1 MSNQDWTSKLQ
12 DQLAGYQESVS
23 HDLWAG
29 IEQSLAQKNI
39 ESVSTNPQTIV
50 SENSESID
58 LHVGSEVQKNARVLH
73 DSSEAKK
80 NARIVYFKRWSAAAA
95 AVALLGIGGSY
106 VYLHQEDVEKG
117 NLQLASLSSPA
128 VSADLQLAA
137 SQPAPSPV
145 VSADLQSA
153 ASQPAP
159 SHVVSADLQ
168 SAASQPAPSHVVSAD
183 LQSAASHPAPSHA
196 VSVDL
201 QSAASQP
208 APSLVVSADLRLAA
222 SQPAPSL
229 VVSADL
235 QSAASQKKK
244 GNVLEKE
251 SENEISLLA
260 ENPEPAEPVSE
271 DKATDKSSDYKAL
284 TRSTDHH
291 AAAYAS
297 QSYHFEKNE
306 EVSGWSM
313 QLYAENLTPS
323 LGGVNSDASGGYNDF
338 SYGTMAEPMPG
349 VIPDPTAGG
358 IYGEEY
364 LLASYKAIQRKQQV
378 NAKHHA
384 PVSVGLQVAFGIAP
398 RLSLSTGLV
407 YTRTSSDFYPY
418 APSSNYNVHQVLHYV
433 GLPVGLNYEF
443 WQSGGFHA
451 YVMAGAEADYN
462 VKNDTEEEGVKK
474 ENAKRD
480 RVQFSG
486 KASLG
491 AQYDITP
498 KVGLYIEPGAKYYFD
513 NGSHVEN
520 TFKDKKLNFNL
531 QFGLRFNL

>member
-29 IEQSLAQKNI
+29 IEQSLAH
-39 ESVSTNPQTIV
+39 
-50 SENSESID
+50 SET
-58 LHVGSEVQKNARVLH
+58 G
-73 DSSEAKK
+73 KK
-80 NARIVYFKRWSAAAA
+80 ARIVYFKRWSAAAA

-117 NLQLASLSSPA
+117 NLQLASHAVSLSHA
-128 VSADLQLAA
+128 VSA
-137 SQPAPSPV
+137 
-145 VSADLQSA
+145 
-153 ASQPAP
+153 

-168 SAASQPAPSHVVSAD
+168 SAASSVAVRQSAPSHVVS
-183 LQSAASHPAPSHA
+183 S
-196 VSVDL
+196 DL
-201 QSAASQP
+201 QSAASQ
-208 APSLVVSADLRLAA
+208 SKMGNTLV
-222 SQPAPSL
+222 
-229 VVSADL
+229 
-235 QSAASQKKK
+235 
-244 GNVLEKE
+244 EE

-260 ENPEPAEPVSE
+260 ENSDPAEPVSE
-271 DKATDKSSDYKAL
+271 DKATDSSTDHKTLTRSTDQKVL

-323 LGGVNSDASGGYNDF
+323 LGGVNSDASG
-338 SYGTMAEPMPG
+338 SYRDYSHGTMAEPMPG

-364 LLASYKAIQRKQQV
+364 LLASYKAIQRSQQG

-418 APSSNYNVHQVLHYV
+418 APSSSYNVHQVLHYV
-433 GLPVGLNYEF
+433 GIPVGLNYEF

-451 YVMAGAEADYN
+451 YVMTGVEADYN

>member
-29 IEQSLAQKNI
+29 IEQSLAH
-39 ESVSTNPQTIV
+39 
-50 SENSESID
+50 SET
-58 LHVGSEVQKNARVLH
+58 G
-73 DSSEAKK
+73 KK
-80 NARIVYFKRWSAAAA
+80 ARIVYFKRWSAAAA

-128 VSADLQLAA
+128 VSADLQSVA
-137 SQPAPSPV
+137 SQSAPS
-145 VSADLQSA
+145 
-153 ASQPAP
+153 
-159 SHVVSADLQ
+159 
-168 SAASQPAPSHVVSAD
+168 
-183 LQSAASHPAPSHA
+183 
-196 VSVDL
+196 
-201 QSAASQP
+201 
-208 APSLVVSADLRLAA
+208 RI
-222 SQPAPSL
+222 
-229 VVSADL
+229 VSADL
-235 QSAASQKKK
+235 QSAASQKKASD
-244 GNVLEKE
+244 VLKKE

-260 ENPEPAEPVSE
+260 E
-271 DKATDKSSDYKAL
+271 KSDHKVL

-323 LGGVNSDASGGYNDF
+323 LGGVNSDASG
-338 SYGTMAEPMPG
+338 SYRDYSHGTMAEPMPG

-364 LLASYKAIQRKQQV
+364 LLASYKAIQRSQQG

-418 APSSNYNVHQVLHYV
+418 APGSSYNVHQVLHYV
-433 GLPVGLNYEF
+433 GIPVGLNYEF

-531 QFGLRFNL
+531 PFGLRFNL

>member
-12 DQLAGYQESVS
+12 EQLAGYQEPVS

-29 IEQSLAQKNI
+29 IEQSLAQNNI
-39 ESVSTNPQTIV
+39 ESVSSNPQTIA
-50 SENSESID
+50 SESSESTD
-58 LHVGSEVQKNARVLH
+58 LHVGT
-73 DSSEAKK
+73 EAKK

-117 NLQLASLSSPA
+117 NLQLAVSQPA
-128 VSADLQLAA
+128 PSHVVSADLQSAA
-137 SQPAPSPV
+137 SQSAPSHV

-183 LQSAASHPAPSHA
+183 LQSAASQPVPS
-196 VSVDL
+196 S
-201 QSAASQP
+201 
-208 APSLVVSADLRLAA
+208 
-222 SQPAPSL
+222 

-235 QSAASQKKK
+235 QSAASQKKASD
-244 GNVLEKE
+244 VLKKE

-260 ENPEPAEPVSE
+260 E
-271 DKATDKSSDYKAL
+271 KSDHKAL

-291 AAAYAS
+291 AEAYAS

-364 LLASYKAIQRKQQV
+364 LLASYKAIQRSQQG

-418 APSSNYNVHQVLHYV
+418 APSSSYNVHQVLHYV
-433 GLPVGLNYEF
+433 GIPVGLNYEF

>member
-39 ESVSTNPQTIV
+39 ESVSSNPQTIA
-50 SENSESID
+50 SESSESAD
-58 LHVGSEVQKNARVLH
+58 LHVGSEAKKNARVLH

-117 NLQLASLSSPA
+117 NLQLA
-128 VSADLQLAA
+128 A
-137 SQPAPSPV
+137 SQS
-145 VSADLQSA
+145 
-153 ASQPAP
+153 AP

-168 SAASQPAPSHVVSAD
+168 SAASQPAPSHAVSAD
-183 LQSAASHPAPSHA
+183 LQS
-196 VSVDL
+196 
-201 QSAASQP
+201 
-208 APSLVVSADLRLAA
+208 AA

-235 QSAASQKKK
+235 QSAASQSAPSHVVSADLQSAASQSKM
-244 GNVLEKE
+244 GNTLVEE

-260 ENPEPAEPVSE
+260 ENSDPAEPVSE
-271 DKATDKSSDYKAL
+271 DKATVSSTDHKAL
-284 TRSTDHH
+284 TRSTDHY

-364 LLASYKAIQRKQQV
+364 LLASYKAIQRNQQG

-433 GLPVGLNYEF
+433 GIPVGLNYEF

>member
-12 DQLAGYQESVS
+12 EQLAGYQEPVS

-29 IEQSLAQKNI
+29 IEQSLAQNNI
-39 ESVSTNPQTIV
+39 ESVSSNPQTIA
-50 SENSESID
+50 SESSESTD
-58 LHVGSEVQKNARVLH
+58 LHVGT
-73 DSSEAKK
+73 EAKK

-117 NLQLASLSSPA
+117 NLQLASHA
-128 VSADLQLAA
+128 VS
-137 SQPAPSPV
+137 PSHA

-153 ASQPAP
+153 ASVSAAVSQNAP

-168 SAASQPAPSHVVSAD
+168 SAASQPVPSS
-183 LQSAASHPAPSHA
+183 
-196 VSVDL
+196 
-201 QSAASQP
+201 
-208 APSLVVSADLRLAA
+208 
-222 SQPAPSL
+222 

-235 QSAASQKKK
+235 QSAASQKKASD
-244 GNVLEKE
+244 VLKKE

-260 ENPEPAEPVSE
+260 E
-271 DKATDKSSDYKAL
+271 KSDHKAL

-291 AAAYAS
+291 AEAYAS

-364 LLASYKAIQRKQQV
+364 LLASYKAIQRSQQG

-418 APSSNYNVHQVLHYV
+418 APSSSYNVHQVLHYV
-433 GLPVGLNYEF
+433 GIPVGLNYEF

>member
-29 IEQSLAQKNI
+29 IEQSLAQNNI
-39 ESVSTNPQTIV
+39 ESGSSNPQTIA
-50 SENSESID
+50 SESSESTD
-58 LHVGSEVQKNARVLH
+58 LHVGSEAKKDARVLH

-117 NLQLASLSSPA
+117 NLQLASHTVSLSHA
-128 VSADLQLAA
+128 VSA
-137 SQPAPSPV
+137 SHV

-153 ASQPAP
+153 ASSVAVRQSAPSHVVSSDLQSTASSVAVRQSAP

-168 SAASQPAPSHVVSAD
+168 SAASQSKMGNT
-183 LQSAASHPAPSHA
+183 
-196 VSVDL
+196 
-201 QSAASQP
+201 
-208 APSLVVSADLRLAA
+208 LV
-222 SQPAPSL
+222 
-229 VVSADL
+229 
-235 QSAASQKKK
+235 
-244 GNVLEKE
+244 EE
-251 SENEISLLA
+251 SENKISLLA
-260 ENPEPAEPVSE
+260 ENPEPADPVSE

-338 SYGTMAEPMPG
+338 SYGTMAEPLPG

-398 RLSLSTGLV
+398 RLSLSTGMV

-418 APSSNYNVHQVLHYV
+418 APGSSYNVYQVLHYV
-433 GLPVGLNYEF
+433 GIPVGLNYEF

>member
-1 MSNQDWTSKLQ
+1 MSNHDWTSKLQ
-12 DQLAGYQESVS
+12 EQLAGYQESVS

-29 IEQSLAQKNI
+29 IEQSLAQNNI
-39 ESVSTNPQTIV
+39 ESVSSNPQTIA
-50 SENSESID
+50 SESSESTD
-58 LHVGSEVQKNARVLH
+58 LHVGT
-73 DSSEAKK
+73 EAKK

-117 NLQLASLSSPA
+117 NLQLA
-128 VSADLQLAA
+128 V
-137 SQPAPSPV
+137 
-145 VSADLQSA
+145 
-153 ASQPAP
+153 SQPAP

-168 SAASQPAPSHVVSAD
+168 SAASQSAPSSVVSAD
-183 LQSAASHPAPSHA
+183 LQSAASQPVPS
-196 VSVDL
+196 S
-201 QSAASQP
+201 
-208 APSLVVSADLRLAA
+208 
-222 SQPAPSL
+222 

-235 QSAASQKKK
+235 QSAASQKKASD
-244 GNVLEKE
+244 VLKKE

-260 ENPEPAEPVSE
+260 E
-271 DKATDKSSDYKAL
+271 KSDHKAL

-323 LGGVNSDASGGYNDF
+323 LGGVNSDASEGYNDF

-364 LLASYKAIQRKQQV
+364 LLASYKAIQRSQQG

-418 APSSNYNVHQVLHYV
+418 APSSSYNVHQVLHYV
-433 GLPVGLNYEF
+433 GIPVGLNYEF

>member
-39 ESVSTNPQTIV
+39 ESVSSNPQTIV
-50 SENSESID
+50 SESSESTD
-58 LHVGSEVQKNARVLH
+58 LHVGSEAKKDARVLH
-73 DSSEAKK
+73 DSSEVQK

-117 NLQLASLSSPA
+117 NLQMASLSSPA
-128 VSADLQLAA
+128 VSADL
-137 SQPAPSPV
+137 P
-145 VSADLQSA
+145 SA
-153 ASQPAP
+153 ASQ
-159 SHVVSADLQ
+159 S
-168 SAASQPAPSHVVSAD
+168 
-183 LQSAASHPAPSHA
+183 
-196 VSVDL
+196 
-201 QSAASQP
+201 
-208 APSLVVSADLRLAA
+208 
-222 SQPAPSL
+222 APSL

-235 QSAASQKKK
+235 QSAASQKKTSDD
-244 GNVLEKE
+244 VLKEE

-260 ENPEPAEPVSE
+260 E
-271 DKATDKSSDYKAL
+271 KSDHKVL
-284 TRSTDHH
+284 TRSTENH

-323 LGGVNSDASGGYNDF
+323 LGGVNSDASG
-338 SYGTMAEPMPG
+338 SYRDYSHGTMAEPMPG

-364 LLASYKAIQRKQQV
+364 LLASYKAIQRNQQV
-378 NAKHHA
+378 NAKHYA
-384 PVSVGLQVAFGIAP
+384 PVSVGVQVAFGIAP

-418 APSSNYNVHQVLHYV
+418 APSSSYNVHQVLHYV
-433 GLPVGLNYEF
+433 GIPVGLNYEF

-474 ENAKRD
+474 EDAKRD

>member
-12 DQLAGYQESVS
+12 EQLAGYQEPVS

-29 IEQSLAQKNI
+29 IEQSLAQNNI
-39 ESVSTNPQTIV
+39 ESVSSNPQTIA
-50 SENSESID
+50 SESSESTD
-58 LHVGSEVQKNARVLH
+58 LHVGT
-73 DSSEAKK
+73 EAKK

-117 NLQLASLSSPA
+117 NLQLA
-128 VSADLQLAA
+128 V
-137 SQPAPSPV
+137 SQPAPSHV
-145 VSADLQSA
+145 VSHAVSADLQSA
-153 ASQPAP
+153 ASQSAP

-183 LQSAASHPAPSHA
+183 LQSAASQPVPS
-196 VSVDL
+196 S
-201 QSAASQP
+201 
-208 APSLVVSADLRLAA
+208 
-222 SQPAPSL
+222 

-235 QSAASQKKK
+235 QSAASQKKASD
-244 GNVLEKE
+244 VLKKE

-260 ENPEPAEPVSE
+260 E
-271 DKATDKSSDYKAL
+271 KSDHKAL

-291 AAAYAS
+291 AEAYAS

-364 LLASYKAIQRKQQV
+364 LLASYKAIQRSQQG

-418 APSSNYNVHQVLHYV
+418 APSSSYNVHQVLHYV
-433 GLPVGLNYEF
+433 GIPVGLNYEF

>member
-12 DQLAGYQESVS
+12 DQLADYQEPVS

-39 ESVSTNPQTIV
+39 ESVSSNPQKIV
-50 SENSESID
+50 SESTESAD
-58 LHVGSEVQKNARVLH
+58 LHVG
-73 DSSEAKK
+73 SEAKK

-117 NLQLASLSSPA
+117 NLQLASHAVSPSHA
-128 VSADLQLAA
+128 VSADLQSAA
-137 SQPAPSPV
+137 SSVAVNQGSPSHV

-153 ASQPAP
+153 ASSVAVNHGSP

-168 SAASQPAPSHVVSAD
+168 SAASQSKMGNT
-183 LQSAASHPAPSHA
+183 
-196 VSVDL
+196 
-201 QSAASQP
+201 
-208 APSLVVSADLRLAA
+208 LV
-222 SQPAPSL
+222 
-229 VVSADL
+229 
-235 QSAASQKKK
+235 
-244 GNVLEKE
+244 EE

-260 ENPEPAEPVSE
+260 ENSDPAEPVSE
-271 DKATDKSSDYKAL
+271 DKATDSSSDHKAL
-284 TRSTDHH
+284 IRSTDNH

-297 QSYHFEKNE
+297 QSYHFEKDKE
-306 EVSGWSM
+306 ITGWSM

-349 VIPDPTAGG
+349 VIPDPAVGG

-418 APSSNYNVHQVLHYV
+418 APSSSYNVHQVLHYV
-433 GLPVGLNYEF
+433 GIPVGLNYEF

-462 VKNDTEEEGVKK
+462 VKNDTDEEGVKK
-474 ENAKRD
+474 EDAKRD
-480 RVQFSG
+480 RVQLSG

>member
-29 IEQSLAQKNI
+29 IEQSLAH
-39 ESVSTNPQTIV
+39 
-50 SENSESID
+50 SET
-58 LHVGSEVQKNARVLH
+58 G
-73 DSSEAKK
+73 KK
-80 NARIVYFKRWSAAAA
+80 ARIVYFKRWSAAAA

-117 NLQLASLSSPA
+117 NLQMVSHA
-128 VSADLQLAA
+128 VSTAV
-137 SQPAPSPV
+137 SQNAPSHAVLPSRI

-153 ASQPAP
+153 ASVSAAVNQSAPSHAVSP

-168 SAASQPAPSHVVSAD
+168 SAASQSKMGNT
-183 LQSAASHPAPSHA
+183 
-196 VSVDL
+196 
-201 QSAASQP
+201 
-208 APSLVVSADLRLAA
+208 LV
-222 SQPAPSL
+222 
-229 VVSADL
+229 
-235 QSAASQKKK
+235 
-244 GNVLEKE
+244 EE

-260 ENPEPAEPVSE
+260 ENSDPAEPVSE
-271 DKATDKSSDYKAL
+271 DKATDSSTDHKTL
-284 TRSTDHH
+284 TRSTDHKVLTRSSDHH

-323 LGGVNSDASGGYNDF
+323 LGGVNSDASG
-338 SYGTMAEPMPG
+338 SYRDYSHGTMAEPMPG

-364 LLASYKAIQRKQQV
+364 LLASYKAIQRSQQG

-418 APSSNYNVHQVLHYV
+418 APSSSYNVHQVLHYV
-433 GLPVGLNYEF
+433 GIPVGLNYEF

>member
-29 IEQSLAQKNI
+29 IEQSLAQNNI
-39 ESVSTNPQTIV
+39 ESGSSNPQTIA
-50 SENSESID
+50 SESSESTD
-58 LHVGSEVQKNARVLH
+58 LHVGSEAKKNARVLH
-73 DSSEAKK
+73 DSSEVKK

-128 VSADLQLAA
+128 VSADLQSAA
-137 SQPAPSPV
+137 SQPAPSHV
-145 VSADLQSA
+145 VSVDLQSA

-183 LQSAASHPAPSHA
+183 LQSAASQFASSHV
-196 VSVDL
+196 VSADL
-201 QSAASQP
+201 QSAASQ
-208 APSLVVSADLRLAA
+208 SAQ
-222 SQPAPSL
+222 SH

-235 QSAASQKKK
+235 QSAASQKKTSDD
-244 GNVLEKE
+244 VLKEE

-260 ENPEPAEPVSE
+260 E
-271 DKATDKSSDYKAL
+271 KSDHKAL

-323 LGGVNSDASGGYNDF
+323 LGGVNSDASG
-338 SYGTMAEPMPG
+338 SYRDYSHGTMAEPMPG

-378 NAKHHA
+378 NAKHHV

-433 GLPVGLNYEF
+433 GIPVGLNYEF

-480 RVQFSG
+480 RVQLSG

>member
-29 IEQSLAQKNI
+29 IEQSLAH
-39 ESVSTNPQTIV
+39 
-50 SENSESID
+50 SET
-58 LHVGSEVQKNARVLH
+58 G
-73 DSSEAKK
+73 KK
-80 NARIVYFKRWSAAAA
+80 ARIVYFKRWSAIAA

-106 VYLHQEDVEKG
+106 VYLHQENVEKG

-128 VSADLQLAA
+128 VSADLQ
-137 SQPAPSPV
+137 
-145 VSADLQSA
+145 SA
-153 ASQPAP
+153 ASQSAP

-168 SAASQPAPSHVVSAD
+168 SAASQPAPSHIVSA
-183 LQSAASHPAPSHA
+183 
-196 VSVDL
+196 DL

-208 APSLVVSADLRLAA
+208 APSHA
-222 SQPAPSL
+222 
-229 VVSADL
+229 VSADL
-235 QSAASQKKK
+235 QSAASQKKTSDD
-244 GNVLEKE
+244 VLKEE

-260 ENPEPAEPVSE
+260 E
-271 DKATDKSSDYKAL
+271 KSDHKTL

-323 LGGVNSDASGGYNDF
+323 LGGVNSDASG
-338 SYGTMAEPMPG
+338 SYRDYSHGTMAEPMPG

-418 APSSNYNVHQVLHYV
+418 APGSSYNVHQVLHYV
-433 GLPVGLNYEF
+433 GIPVGLNYEF

>member
-39 ESVSTNPQTIV
+39 ESVSSNPQTIV
-50 SENSESID
+50 SESSESAD
-58 LHVGSEVQKNARVLH
+58 LHVG
-73 DSSEAKK
+73 SEAKK

-128 VSADLQLAA
+128 VSADLQSAASQSALSHVVSADLQSAA

-153 ASQPAP
+153 ASQ
-159 SHVVSADLQ
+159 
-168 SAASQPAPSHVVSAD
+168 
-183 LQSAASHPAPSHA
+183 
-196 VSVDL
+196 
-201 QSAASQP
+201 
-208 APSLVVSADLRLAA
+208 
-222 SQPAPSL
+222 
-229 VVSADL
+229 
-235 QSAASQKKK
+235 KKTSDD
-244 GNVLEKE
+244 VLKEK

-260 ENPEPAEPVSE
+260 E
-271 DKATDKSSDYKAL
+271 KSDYKAL

-364 LLASYKAIQRKQQV
+364 LLASYKAIQRNQQG

-418 APSSNYNVHQVLHYV
+418 ASSSSYNVHQVLHYV
-433 GLPVGLNYEF
+433 GIPVGLNYEF

>member
-39 ESVSTNPQTIV
+39 ESVSSNPQTIV
-50 SENSESID
+50 SESSESTD
-58 LHVGSEVQKNARVLH
+58 LHVGSEAKKNARVLH
-73 DSSEAKK
+73 DSSKVQK

-106 VYLHQEDVEKG
+106 VYLHQEDVEKAR
-117 NLQLASLSSPA
+117 LQLASLSSPA
-128 VSADLQLAA
+128 VSADLQSAA
-137 SQPAPSPV
+137 SQSAPSHA

-153 ASQPAP
+153 ASSVAVRQSAP

-168 SAASQPAPSHVVSAD
+168 SAASQPAPSLVVSAD

-196 VSVDL
+196 VS
-201 QSAASQP
+201 
-208 APSLVVSADLRLAA
+208 
-222 SQPAPSL
+222 
-229 VVSADL
+229 ADL
-235 QSAASQKKK
+235 QSAASQKKTSDD
-244 GNVLEKE
+244 VLKEE

-260 ENPEPAEPVSE
+260 E
-271 DKATDKSSDYKAL
+271 KSDYKAL

-398 RLSLSTGLV
+398 RLSLSTGMV
-407 YTRTSSDFYPY
+407 YTRTSSDFYPC
-418 APSSNYNVHQVLHYV
+418 APGSSYNVHQVLNYV
-433 GLPVGLNYEF
+433 GIPVGLNYEF

>member
-12 DQLAGYQESVS
+12 DQLADYQEPVS

-39 ESVSTNPQTIV
+39 ESVSANLQKIV
-50 SENSESID
+50 SESSESAE
-58 LHVGSEVQKNARVLH
+58 LHVG
-73 DSSEAKK
+73 SEAKK
-80 NARIVYFKRWSAAAA
+80 NARIIYFKRWSAAAA

-117 NLQLASLSSPA
+117 NLQLASHA
-128 VSADLQLAA
+128 VSTAV
-137 SQPAPSPV
+137 SQNAPSHAVSPSRA

-153 ASQPAP
+153 ASQ
-159 SHVVSADLQ
+159 SKMGNT
-168 SAASQPAPSHVVSAD
+168 
-183 LQSAASHPAPSHA
+183 
-196 VSVDL
+196 
-201 QSAASQP
+201 
-208 APSLVVSADLRLAA
+208 LV
-222 SQPAPSL
+222 
-229 VVSADL
+229 
-235 QSAASQKKK
+235 
-244 GNVLEKE
+244 EE

-260 ENPEPAEPVSE
+260 ENSDPAEPVSE
-271 DKATDKSSDYKAL
+271 DKATDSSTDYKTLTRSSDHKVL
-284 TRSTDHH
+284 TRSTDNH

-306 EVSGWSM
+306 EITGWSM

-364 LLASYKAIQRKQQV
+364 LLASYKAIQRNQQG

-418 APSSNYNVHQVLHYV
+418 APGSSYNVHQVLHYV
-433 GLPVGLNYEF
+433 GIPVGLNYEF

>member
-12 DQLAGYQESVS
+12 DQLADYQEPVS

-39 ESVSTNPQTIV
+39 ESVSSIPQTIV
-50 SENSESID
+50 SESSESAD
-58 LHVGSEVQKNARVLH
+58 LHVGSEV
-73 DSSEAKK
+73 KK
-80 NARIVYFKRWSAAAA
+80 NARIIYFKRWSAAAA

-117 NLQLASLSSPA
+117 NLQLASHA
-128 VSADLQLAA
+128 VS
-137 SQPAPSPV
+137 PSHA

-153 ASQPAP
+153 ASVSAAVNQSASSHAVSADLQSAASVSAAVSQNAP

-168 SAASQPAPSHVVSAD
+168 SAASQS
-183 LQSAASHPAPSHA
+183 
-196 VSVDL
+196 
-201 QSAASQP
+201 
-208 APSLVVSADLRLAA
+208 
-222 SQPAPSL
+222 
-229 VVSADL
+229 
-235 QSAASQKKK
+235 KM
-244 GNVLEKE
+244 GNALEE
-251 SENEISLLA
+251 ENENEISLLA
-260 ENPEPAEPVSE
+260 ENSDPAEPVSE
-271 DKATDKSSDYKAL
+271 DKATDSSTDHKVLTRSSDHKAL
-284 TRSTDHH
+284 TRSTDNH
-291 AAAYAS
+291 AVAYAS
-297 QSYHFEKNE
+297 QSYHFEKDK

-349 VIPDPTAGG
+349 VIPDPAVGG

-418 APSSNYNVHQVLHYV
+418 APSSSYNVHQVLHYV
-433 GLPVGLNYEF
+433 GIPVGLNYEF

-462 VKNDTEEEGVKK
+462 VKNDTDEEGVKK
-474 ENAKRD
+474 EDAKRD

>member
-29 IEQSLAQKNI
+29 IEQSLAQNNI
-39 ESVSTNPQTIV
+39 ESVSSNPQTIA
-50 SENSESID
+50 SESSESAD
-58 LHVGSEVQKNARVLH
+58 LHVGSEAKKKARVLH
-73 DSSEAKK
+73 DSSEVQK

-106 VYLHQEDVEKG
+106 VYLHQEDVERG
-117 NLQLASLSSPA
+117 NLQL
-128 VSADLQLAA
+128 
-137 SQPAPSPV
+137 
-145 VSADLQSA
+145 A

-168 SAASQPAPSHVVSAD
+168 SAASQ
-183 LQSAASHPAPSHA
+183 
-196 VSVDL
+196 
-201 QSAASQP
+201 
-208 APSLVVSADLRLAA
+208 
-222 SQPAPSL
+222 
-229 VVSADL
+229 
-235 QSAASQKKK
+235 KKTSDD
-244 GNVLEKE
+244 VLKEE

-260 ENPEPAEPVSE
+260 E
-271 DKATDKSSDYKAL
+271 KSDHKVL

-364 LLASYKAIQRKQQV
+364 LLASYKAIQRNQQG

-398 RLSLSTGLV
+398 RLSLSTGMV

-418 APSSNYNVHQVLHYV
+418 APGSSYNVHQVLHYV
-433 GLPVGLNYEF
+433 GIPVGLNYEF

-513 NGSHVEN
+513 NGSYVEN

>member
-12 DQLAGYQESVS
+12 EQLADYQESVS

-39 ESVSTNPQTIV
+39 ESVSANLQKIV
-50 SENSESID
+50 SESSESAD
-58 LHVGSEVQKNARVLH
+58 LHVG
-73 DSSEAKK
+73 SEAKK

-117 NLQLASLSSPA
+117 NLQLASHAVSPSHA
-128 VSADLQLAA
+128 VSADLQSAA
-137 SQPAPSPV
+137 SSVAVNQGSPSHV

-153 ASQPAP
+153 ASVSAAVNQNAPSHAVSADLQSAASSVAVNQGSP

-168 SAASQPAPSHVVSAD
+168 SAASQ
-183 LQSAASHPAPSHA
+183 
-196 VSVDL
+196 
-201 QSAASQP
+201 
-208 APSLVVSADLRLAA
+208 
-222 SQPAPSL
+222 
-229 VVSADL
+229 
-235 QSAASQKKK
+235 KKMSK
-244 GNVLEKE
+244 VLEEKN
-251 SENEISLLA
+251 ENETSLLA
-260 ENPEPAEPVSE
+260 EN
-271 DKATDKSSDYKAL
+271 SDHKAL
-284 TRSTDHH
+284 TRSTDNHS
-291 AAAYAS
+291 AAYAS

-349 VIPDPTAGG
+349 VIPDPAVGG

-398 RLSLSTGLV
+398 RLSLSTGMV

-418 APSSNYNVHQVLHYV
+418 APGSSYNVHQVLHYV
-433 GLPVGLNYEF
+433 GIPVGLNYEF
-443 WQSGGFHA
+443 WQGGGFHA

-462 VKNDTEEEGVKK
+462 VKNDTDEDGTKK

>member
-29 IEQSLAQKNI
+29 IEQSLAQNNI
-39 ESVSTNPQTIV
+39 ESVSTNPQTIA
-50 SENSESID
+50 SESSESTD
-58 LHVGSEVQKNARVLH
+58 LHVGSEV
-73 DSSEAKK
+73 KK

-106 VYLHQEDVEKG
+106 VYLHQEEVEKG
-117 NLQLASLSSPA
+117 NLQLA
-128 VSADLQLAA
+128 A
-137 SQPAPSPV
+137 SQS
-145 VSADLQSA
+145 
-153 ASQPAP
+153 AP

-168 SAASQPAPSHVVSAD
+168 SAASQYAPSHAVSAD
-183 LQSAASHPAPSHA
+183 LQSAASQPAASLV
-196 VSVDL
+196 VSSDL

-208 APSLVVSADLRLAA
+208 APSHAVSADLQSAA

-235 QSAASQKKK
+235 QSAASQKKTSDD
-244 GNVLEKE
+244 VLKEE

-260 ENPEPAEPVSE
+260 E
-271 DKATDKSSDYKAL
+271 KSDHKAL
-284 TRSTDHH
+284 TRSTDYH

-364 LLASYKAIQRKQQV
+364 LLASYKAIQRNQQG

-433 GLPVGLNYEF
+433 GIPVGLNYEF

-474 ENAKRD
+474 EDAKRD

>member
-12 DQLAGYQESVS
+12 DQLADYQESVS

-29 IEQSLAQKNI
+29 IEQSLAH
-39 ESVSTNPQTIV
+39 
-50 SENSESID
+50 SET
-58 LHVGSEVQKNARVLH
+58 G
-73 DSSEAKK
+73 KK
-80 NARIVYFKRWSAAAA
+80 ARIVYFKRWSAAAA

-117 NLQLASLSSPA
+117 NLQLASHA
-128 VSADLQLAA
+128 VS
-137 SQPAPSPV
+137 
-145 VSADLQSA
+145 
-153 ASQPAP
+153 P

-168 SAASQPAPSHVVSAD
+168 SAASVSAAVSQSAPSHAVSAD
-183 LQSAASHPAPSHA
+183 LQSAASKRKMGNA
-196 VSVDL
+196 
-201 QSAASQP
+201 
-208 APSLVVSADLRLAA
+208 LV
-222 SQPAPSL
+222 
-229 VVSADL
+229 
-235 QSAASQKKK
+235 
-244 GNVLEKE
+244 EE

-260 ENPEPAEPVSE
+260 ENSDPAEPVSE
-271 DKATDKSSDYKAL
+271 DKATDSSTDHKTL
-284 TRSTDHH
+284 TRSTDHKTLTRSTDNH

-306 EVSGWSM
+306 EVSGLSM

-323 LGGVNSDASGGYNDF
+323 LGGVNSDASG
-338 SYGTMAEPMPG
+338 SYRDYSHGTMAEPMPG

-364 LLASYKAIQRKQQV
+364 LLASYKAIQRSQQG

-418 APSSNYNVHQVLHYV
+418 APGSSYNVHQVLHYV
-433 GLPVGLNYEF
+433 GIPVGLNYEF

-474 ENAKRD
+474 EDAKRD

>member
-29 IEQSLAQKNI
+29 IEQSLAQNNI
-39 ESVSTNPQTIV
+39 ESVSSNPQTIA
-50 SENSESID
+50 SESSESAD
-58 LHVGSEVQKNARVLH
+58 SNVGSEAKKNARILH

-117 NLQLASLSSPA
+117 NLQLA
-128 VSADLQLAA
+128 A
-137 SQPAPSPV
+137 SQS
-145 VSADLQSA
+145 
-153 ASQPAP
+153 
-159 SHVVSADLQ
+159 
-168 SAASQPAPSHVVSAD
+168 
-183 LQSAASHPAPSHA
+183 
-196 VSVDL
+196 
-201 QSAASQP
+201 
-208 APSLVVSADLRLAA
+208 
-222 SQPAPSL
+222 APSL

-235 QSAASQKKK
+235 QSAASQKKM

-260 ENPEPAEPVSE
+260 EDPEPAEPVSE

-338 SYGTMAEPMPG
+338 SYGTMAEPLPG

-418 APSSNYNVHQVLHYV
+418 APSSSYNVHQVLHYV
-433 GLPVGLNYEF
+433 GIPVGLNYEF

-451 YVMAGAEADYN
+451 YVMAGVEADYN

>member
-12 DQLAGYQESVS
+12 EQLAGYQEPVS

-29 IEQSLAQKNI
+29 IEQSLAQNNI
-39 ESVSTNPQTIV
+39 ESVSSNPQTIA
-50 SENSESID
+50 SESSESTD
-58 LHVGSEVQKNARVLH
+58 LHVGT
-73 DSSEAKK
+73 EAKK

-117 NLQLASLSSPA
+117 NLQLAVSQPAPSHA
-128 VSADLQLAA
+128 VSADLQSAASQSAPSHAVSADLQSAASQSAPSHAVSADLQSAA
-137 SQPAPSPV
+137 SQPAPSHA

-168 SAASQPAPSHVVSAD
+168 SAASQKK
-183 LQSAASHPAPSHA
+183 AS
-196 VSVDL
+196 D
-201 QSAASQP
+201 
-208 APSLVVSADLRLAA
+208 
-222 SQPAPSL
+222 
-229 VVSADL
+229 
-235 QSAASQKKK
+235 
-244 GNVLEKE
+244 VLKKE

-260 ENPEPAEPVSE
+260 E
-271 DKATDKSSDYKAL
+271 KSDHKAL

-291 AAAYAS
+291 AEAYAS

-323 LGGVNSDASGGYNDF
+323 LGGGNSDASGGYTDF

-364 LLASYKAIQRKQQV
+364 LLASYKAIQRSQQG

-418 APSSNYNVHQVLHYV
+418 APSSSYNVHQVLHYV
-433 GLPVGLNYEF
+433 GIPVGLNYEF

>member
-1 MSNQDWTSKLQ
+1 M
-12 DQLAGYQESVS
+12 AGYQESVS

-39 ESVSTNPQTIV
+39 ESVSSNPQTIA
-50 SENSESID
+50 SESSESTD
-58 LHVGSEVQKNARVLH
+58 LHVGSEAKKNARVLH
-73 DSSEAKK
+73 DSSKVQK

-128 VSADLQLAA
+128 VSADLQSAA
-137 SQPAPSPV
+137 SQPAPSHV
-145 VSADLQSA
+145 VSVDLQSA

-168 SAASQPAPSHVVSAD
+168 ST
-183 LQSAASHPAPSHA
+183 
-196 VSVDL
+196 
-201 QSAASQP
+201 
-208 APSLVVSADLRLAA
+208 A

-235 QSAASQKKK
+235 QSAASQPAPSHAVSADLQSAASQKKASD
-244 GNVLEKE
+244 VLKKE

-260 ENPEPAEPVSE
+260 E
-271 DKATDKSSDYKAL
+271 KSDHKAL

-364 LLASYKAIQRKQQV
+364 LLASYKAIQRNQQG

-433 GLPVGLNYEF
+433 GIPVGLNYEF

>member
-12 DQLAGYQESVS
+12 EQLADYQESVS
-23 HDLWAG
+23 HELWAG
-29 IEQSLAQKNI
+29 IEQSLAQNNI
-39 ESVSTNPQTIV
+39 ESVSANLQKID
-50 SENSESID
+50 SESSESAD
-58 LHVGSEVQKNARVLH
+58 LHVG
-73 DSSEAKK
+73 SEAKK
-80 NARIVYFKRWSAAAA
+80 NARIIYFKRWSAAAV

-106 VYLHQEDVEKG
+106 VYLHQEDVERG

-128 VSADLQLAA
+128 VSADLQ
-137 SQPAPSPV
+137 
-145 VSADLQSA
+145 SA
-153 ASQPAP
+153 ASQ
-159 SHVVSADLQ
+159 S
-168 SAASQPAPSHVVSAD
+168 
-183 LQSAASHPAPSHA
+183 
-196 VSVDL
+196 
-201 QSAASQP
+201 
-208 APSLVVSADLRLAA
+208 
-222 SQPAPSL
+222 
-229 VVSADL
+229 
-235 QSAASQKKK
+235 KM

-260 ENPEPAEPVSE
+260 ENSDPAEPVSE
-271 DKATDKSSDYKAL
+271 DKATDKSSDYKALTRSSDHKAL

-338 SYGTMAEPMPG
+338 SYGTMAEPMSG

-418 APSSNYNVHQVLHYV
+418 APGSSYNVHQVLHYV
-433 GLPVGLNYEF
+433 GIPVGLNYEF

-462 VKNDTEEEGVKK
+462 VKNDTDEEGVKK
-474 ENAKRD
+474 EDAKRD

>member
-29 IEQSLAQKNI
+29 IEQSLAQNHI
-39 ESVSTNPQTIV
+39 ESVSTNPQTIA
-50 SENSESID
+50 SESSESTD
-58 LHVGSEVQKNARVLH
+58 LHVG
-73 DSSEAKK
+73 SEAKK

-106 VYLHQEDVEKG
+106 VYLHQEDVERG
-117 NLQLASLSSPA
+117 NLQLVASQPAPSHA
-128 VSADLQLAA
+128 VSADLQ
-137 SQPAPSPV
+137 STV
-145 VSADLQSA
+145 
-153 ASQPAP
+153 SQPAP

-168 SAASQPAPSHVVSAD
+168 SAASQSVASRIVSADLQSAASSVAASQSAPSHVVSAD
-183 LQSAASHPAPSHA
+183 LQSAAS
-196 VSVDL
+196 
-201 QSAASQP
+201 QSKMGNT
-208 APSLVVSADLRLAA
+208 LV
-222 SQPAPSL
+222 
-229 VVSADL
+229 
-235 QSAASQKKK
+235 
-244 GNVLEKE
+244 EE

-260 ENPEPAEPVSE
+260 ENSDPAEPVSE

-433 GLPVGLNYEF
+433 GIPVGLNYEF

-474 ENAKRD
+474 EDAKRD
-480 RVQFSG
+480 RVQLSG

>member
-29 IEQSLAQKNI
+29 IEQSLAQNNI
-39 ESVSTNPQTIV
+39 ESVSSNPQTIV
-50 SENSESID
+50 SESSESTD
-58 LHVGSEVQKNARVLH
+58 LHVGSE
-73 DSSEAKK
+73 AKK
-80 NARIVYFKRWSAAAA
+80 DARIVYFKRWSAAAA

-106 VYLHQEDVEKG
+106 VYLHQEEVEKG

-128 VSADLQLAA
+128 
-137 SQPAPSPV
+137 

-168 SAASQPAPSHVVSAD
+168 ST
-183 LQSAASHPAPSHA
+183 
-196 VSVDL
+196 
-201 QSAASQP
+201 
-208 APSLVVSADLRLAA
+208 A

-235 QSAASQKKK
+235 QSAASQKKM

-260 ENPEPAEPVSE
+260 EDPEPAEPVSE

-284 TRSTDHH
+284 TRSADHH

-364 LLASYKAIQRKQQV
+364 LLASYKAIQRNQQG

-433 GLPVGLNYEF
+433 GIPVGLNYEF

>member
-29 IEQSLAQKNI
+29 IEQSLAQNNI
-39 ESVSTNPQTIV
+39 ESVSSNPQTIA
-50 SENSESID
+50 SESSESAD
-58 LHVGSEVQKNARVLH
+58 SNVGSEAKKDARVLH
-73 DSSEAKK
+73 DSSKVQK

-128 VSADLQLAA
+128 VSADLQ
-137 SQPAPSPV
+137 
-145 VSADLQSA
+145 SA

-168 SAASQPAPSHVVSAD
+168 SAASSVAASQSAPSHVVSAD
-183 LQSAASHPAPSHA
+183 LQSAAS
-196 VSVDL
+196 
-201 QSAASQP
+201 QSKMGNT
-208 APSLVVSADLRLAA
+208 LV
-222 SQPAPSL
+222 
-229 VVSADL
+229 
-235 QSAASQKKK
+235 
-244 GNVLEKE
+244 EE

-364 LLASYKAIQRKQQV
+364 LLASYKAIQRNQQG

-433 GLPVGLNYEF
+433 GIPVGLNYEF

>member
-29 IEQSLAQKNI
+29 IEQSLAQNNI
-39 ESVSTNPQTIV
+39 ESVSSNPQTIV
-50 SENSESID
+50 SESSESTD
-58 LHVGSEVQKNARVLH
+58 LHVGSEAKKNARILH
-73 DSSEAKK
+73 DSSEAQK

-106 VYLHQEDVEKG
+106 VYLHQEDVEKAH
-117 NLQLASLSSPA
+117 LQLASHAVSPSHA
-128 VSADLQLAA
+128 VSA
-137 SQPAPSPV
+137 SHV

-153 ASQPAP
+153 ASSVAVRQSAP

-168 SAASQPAPSHVVSAD
+168 SAASQSKMGNT
-183 LQSAASHPAPSHA
+183 
-196 VSVDL
+196 
-201 QSAASQP
+201 
-208 APSLVVSADLRLAA
+208 LV
-222 SQPAPSL
+222 
-229 VVSADL
+229 
-235 QSAASQKKK
+235 
-244 GNVLEKE
+244 EE

-260 ENPEPAEPVSE
+260 ENSDPAEPVSE
-271 DKATDKSSDYKAL
+271 DKATDSSTDHKAL
-284 TRSTDHH
+284 PRSTDHH

-338 SYGTMAEPMPG
+338 SYGTMAEPIPG

-418 APSSNYNVHQVLHYV
+418 ASSSSYNVHQVLHYV
-433 GLPVGLNYEF
+433 GIPVGLNYEF

-462 VKNDTEEEGVKK
+462 VKNDTDEEGVKK
-474 ENAKRD
+474 EDAKRD